1 MASKL
6 HNQQGKLVHVDL
18 STAYNFSTKKEGVW
32 GQWGHCLVL
41 IRALAETL
49 HLMTGDGIFKRTH
62 WAKNPESQ
70 SVLIGPL
77 LIGSL
82 FMLCKYVK
90 KGGGGGTC
98 SLIPLL
104 STSSLWRGV
113 WWWEHIVS
121 LCDPILFLSI
131 MTTACSAQPPR
142 MQPRLLPLRRGIK
155 RKRRKKKRKSK
166 VGKRKEK
173 DPSLCC
179 KLSPPTEKFCG
190 SNMHFCQ
197 SLRGPNVTL

>member
-1 MASKL
+1 MLGDKKKQKMASKL

-90 KGGGGGTC
+90 KGGGA
-98 SLIPLL
+98 
-104 STSSLWRGV
+104 RVV
-113 WWWEHIVS
+113 WS
-121 LCDPILFLSI
+121 LCF
-131 MTTACSAQPPR
+131 
-142 MQPRLLPLRRGIK
+142 PLAHCGGECDDG
-155 RKRRKKKRKSK
+155 ST
-166 VGKRKEK
+166 
-173 DPSLCC
+173 
-179 KLSPPTEKFCG
+179 LSP
-190 SNMHFCQ
+190 S
-197 SLRGPNVTL
+197 VTPFFFYLSWQLHAQHSPRECSPGCCH